1 MTDDIVRL
9 LLNGI
14 NEANLQLPSPSLV
27 NYYHDFNNRCLWL
40 DCEIDEDSLDIVQ
53 AIIRWNQDD
62 QGIDVAARKPIK
74 IFFHSP
80 GGGLDVAEILTSV
93 IKLSKTPVYGI
104 ALGMVASAASI
115 VYLGCHKRFALS
127 NAYFV
132 LHRGSYEGLGGSYN
146 EVQAAMEDY
155 KLQIA
160 RMEKFYIENTTY
172 PEEVIKSKIQ
182 TDWYI
187 HCDEAMKYEIVT
199 DLIENIDILL

>member
-1 MTDDIVRL
+1 MAEDTLKL
-9 LLNGI
+9 LLDSDD
-14 NEANLQLPSPSLV
+14 ANLQLASPALV

-40 DCEIDEDSLDIVQ
+40 DCEIDEGNFDLVQ

-62 QGIDVAARKPIK
+62 VNIPTEERKPIK

-80 GGGLDVAEILTSV
+80 GGSLDVGEILTSV
-93 IKLSKTPVYGI
+93 IKLSRTPVYGI

-115 VYLGCHKRFALS
+115 VYLGCHRRYALP
-127 NAYFV
+127 NAYFI
-132 LHRGSYEGLGGSYN
+132 LHRGSCEGIGGSYN
-146 EVQAAMEDY
+146 QVQAAMDDY
-155 KLQIA
+155 RLQIA

-187 HCDEAMKYEIVT
+187 HCEEAMKYNIVT
-199 DLIENIDILL
+199 DLVEDIDVLL

>member
-9 LLNGI
+9 LLNGL

-27 NYYHDFNNRCLWL
+27 NYYHDFGNRCLWL
-40 DCEIDEDSLDIVQ
+40 DTEIDEDCLDMVQ

-62 QGIDVAARKPIK
+62 QGIDIDARKPIK

-80 GGGLDVAEILTSV
+80 GGNLDVAEIITSV
-93 IKLSKTPVYGI
+93 IKLSKTPIYGI

-115 VYLGCHKRFALS
+115 IYLGCHQRFALP

-132 LHRGSYEGLGGSYN
+132 LHRGSYEGLGGNYN
-146 EVQAAMEDY
+146 EIQAAMEDY

-160 RMEKFYIENTTY
+160 RMEKFYIEHTTY
-172 PEEVIKSKIQ
+172 SEEVIKSKIQ

-187 HCDEAMKYEIVT
+187 HCDEAMKYGIVT
-199 DLIENIDILL
+199 ELIQNIDILL